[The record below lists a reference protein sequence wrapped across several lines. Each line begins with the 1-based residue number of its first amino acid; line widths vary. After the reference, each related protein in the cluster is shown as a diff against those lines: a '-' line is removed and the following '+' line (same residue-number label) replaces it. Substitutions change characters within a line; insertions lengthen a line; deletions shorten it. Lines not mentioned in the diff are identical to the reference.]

1 MNDKPDTY
9 HEILKYLRQ
18 LIENG
23 ELGVGD
29 LLPSENDL
37 GRRFN
42 VNRNWPRRALRVL
55 EAEGLIQRAQGKRS
69 AVAPASSRRQAF
81 RIGKVPTLAI
91 ALPRYLNPFERAIA
105 DGFMNYTA
113 RQEVFGHIYTLRL
126 DGEDEREFLE
136 RLPDTGVSGLAFW
149 PQQDTPALAATLAS
163 LGRRHFPVVQV
174 DRYVRDADTD
184 FVVSD
189 NELLMR
195 VLTVK
200 AIERAHKRIAYASVI
215 RETSSG
221 RERFAGFKNAL
232 EEQGIPVDT
241 ALCKNMDP
249 EDPVTVRK
257 AVTEI
262 MQHAK
267 PPTVFICANAPLAAA
282 VLNELDRL
290 NLPASPPM
298 ELAAV
303 DDVGL
308 ERRLRYPVLCV
319 RQQGYEMGWLAAE
332 QLLARLYDPSLPI
345 LRMFLPPEMD
355 TVTATG
361 NSTLR

>member
-9 HEILKYLRQ
+9 HDILKYLRQ
-18 LIENG
+18 LIESG
-23 ELGVGD
+23 ELAEGA

-37 GRRFN
+37 GRRFK
-42 VNRNWPRRALRVL
+42 VNRNWPRRALRTL

-69 AVAPASSRRQAF
+69 AVAPASSRRQVF

-105 DGFMNYTA
+105 DGFMNYAA

-149 PQQDTPALAATLAS
+149 PQQDTPAMASILAA

-189 NELLMR
+189 NESLMR
-195 VLTVK
+195 DLTRKVL
-200 AIERAHKRIAYASVI
+200 EHGHQRIAYASVV

-221 RERFAGFKNAL
+221 RERFAGFQQAL
-232 EEQGIPVDT
+232 REAGLSLDNG
-241 ALCKNMDP
+241 LCRNMDP
-249 EDPVTVRK
+249 EDAGTVQG
-257 AVTEI
+257 AVTGI
-262 MQHAK
+262 MK
-267 PPTVFICANAPLAAA
+267 RRNPPTACICANAPLAAA

-290 NLPASPPM
+290 NLPVTQPV

-308 ERRLRYPVLCV
+308 ERKLRYPVLCV
-319 RQQGYEMGWLAAE
+319 RQRGYEMGWLAAE
-332 QLLARLYDPSLPI
+332 QLLARLYDPGLPV
-345 LRMFLPPEMD
+345 LRMFLPPD
-355 TVTATG
+355 TDTITTTG
-361 NSTLR
+361 NSTAG